1 MASLSKLKQKLRE
14 IPEDP
19 TQPAGDYDPYNKESN
34 TKYFVISAGDKF
46 PKPEEIEASGD
57 REIIRLLDGRI
68 DSDDRLIG
76 TIAFQSRAKKVDDPD
91 GKKIP
96 GDLDGIDLTEHA
108 ADFQKELRRT
118 GLVYNIQTSTPPVEI
133 RRNLSDARGA
143 GRQVPKVAVS
153 AILFQFKV
161 V

>member
-14 IPEDP
+14 IPKDP
-19 TQPAGDYDPYNKESN
+19 TKPVGDYDPYNPASN
-34 TKYFVISAGDKF
+34 VKYFVISAGDHF
-46 PKPEEIEASGD
+46 PSKSELYKSGN
-57 REIIRLLDGRI
+57 REVIRILDGRI

-76 TIAFQSRAKKVDDPD
+76 TIAFQSRS
-91 GKKIP
+91 GKGEKA
-96 GDLDGIDLTEHA
+96 DLDGIELTEEA
-108 ADFQKELRRT
+108 AVFQKELRRT

-143 GRQVPKVAVS
+143 GRQVPKVVVN
-153 AILFQFKV
+153 AILFTFKV